1 MLYYN
6 RIEYENHIN
15 NDRQQLSKH
24 ITVFETELVSEIIFV
39 PVHAD
44 LKYHNQMKSTVVF
57 WWRVFNATF

>member
-15 NDRQQLSKH
+15 NDRPY
-24 ITVFETELVSEIIFV
+24 VFETELISEIIFV

>member
-15 NDRQQLSKH
+15 NDRPY
-24 ITVFETELVSEIIFV
+24 VFETELISEIIFV

-44 LKYHNQMKSTVVF
+44 LKYHNQMKSTIVF